1 MVDLRDQLGALLS
14 LEVKYATR
22 DYLMDIATSQHEHCD
37 ESTTAYKDTPS
48 RDYHE
53 DEKTDDTSQSLSRST
68 TPTNNA
74 LITEQHAMDW
84 REKICE
90 WSYQGEYCIK
100 YTSCLWTVSIFI
112 RYRKTYNI
120 SLT

>member
-22 DYLMDIATSQHEHCD
+22 DYLMDVAHDHC
-37 ESTTAYKDTPS
+37 DTPS
-48 RDYHE
+48 RDHHE
-53 DEKTDDTSQSLSRST
+53 DEKTDDASQSLSRSI

-74 LITEQHAMDW
+74 LIAEQHAVNW

-90 WSYQGEYCIK
+90 WSYQGEYCREFVLFMHCI
-100 YTSCLWTVSIFI
+100 YL
-112 RYRKTYNI
+112 YPLPEN
-120 SLT
+120 L

>member
-1 MVDLRDQLGALLS
+1 MADLSDQLGALLS

-22 DYLMDIATSQHEHCD
+22 DYLMDIAHDHC
-37 ESTTAYKDTPS
+37 DTPS
-48 RDYHE
+48 RDHQE

-74 LITEQHAMDW
+74 LITEQHAVDW

-90 WSYQGEYCIK
+90 WSYQGE
-100 YTSCLWTVSIFI
+100 
-112 RYRKTYNI
+112 
-120 SLT
+120 